1 MKENI
6 NDYIENELIP
16 KHSFYIRD
24 KGNVERAVSLKLI
37 KRLISS
43 NEEVN
48 YIVNYLTNN
57 GFVVKD
63 DQPSIKKPVIKTKS
77 DDFNI
82 SDDLRAYMINRDSSI
97 KNVLINKCM
106 FLVDE
111 CLNNNFSNY
120 LILFNDLRQAGI
132 IGLIEAIDNYKVY
145 YGNPISYINK
155 RIIKCITQELCNFLG
170 ISQSELFLYDLV
182 KKNELEYE
190 ELVVNKDLTKLSSNV
205 GDKSYEE
212 IGKSIMFLNP
222 VSYEEIM
229 GDEDETIYD
238 IYCNNDSLDFAYNCE
253 TKEAIN
259 NTLKSFSESDK
270 KIIELRYGLNGNK
283 IHTIHEIAE
292 ILDLSSSTIYYK
304 VMMLTKELS
313 RKNKIKELVR

>member
-6 NDYIENELIP
+6 NDYIESELIP
-16 KHSFYIRD
+16 KHSFYIRN

-43 NEEVN
+43 SEEVN

-77 DDFNI
+77 NDFNI

-155 RIIKCITQELCNFLG
+155 RIIKYITQELCNSLG

-292 ILDLSSSTIYYK
+292 ILDLSSSTIYYR